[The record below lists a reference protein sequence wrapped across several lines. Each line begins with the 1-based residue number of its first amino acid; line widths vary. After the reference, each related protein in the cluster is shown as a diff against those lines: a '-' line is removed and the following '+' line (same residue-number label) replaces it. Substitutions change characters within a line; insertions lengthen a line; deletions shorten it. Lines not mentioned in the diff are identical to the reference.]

1 MKMKTPLLV
10 MLLFLS
16 ALMGVT
22 RESPAM
28 PTSKPAASAPLTP
41 RAGGQV
47 REFRLTATAMTYE
60 FVKGQPAATQMARQR
75 VS

>member
-16 ALMGVT
+16 AQQFVV
-22 RESPAM
+22 S
-28 PTSKPAASAPLTP
+28 PAASAPLTP

-47 REFRLTATAMTYE
+47 REFRLTASAMTYE

>member
-16 ALMGVT
+16 AQLFVM
-22 RESPAM
+22 S
-28 PTSKPAASAPLTP
+28 AASAPLTP

-47 REFRLTATAMTYE
+47 REFRLTASAMTYE
-60 FVKGQPAATQMARQR
+60 FVKGQPAATQMARQT